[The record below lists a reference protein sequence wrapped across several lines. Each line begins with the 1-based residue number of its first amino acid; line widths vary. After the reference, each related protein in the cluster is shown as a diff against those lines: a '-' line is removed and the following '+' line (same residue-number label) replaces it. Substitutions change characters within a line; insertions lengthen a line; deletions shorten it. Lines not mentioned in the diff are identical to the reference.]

1 MAGELQDKF
10 KKILDANVHDAKA
23 PWLKKNKA
31 KYLWYILPVTFGEIQ
46 PNYKPKELELAIL
59 TQEHN
64 FNALRDFIMRYPGHV
79 VLIRAFKSLTNKTME
94 ENFM

>member
-1 MAGELQDKF
+1 M
-10 KKILDANVHDAKA
+10 
-23 PWLKKNKA
+23 
-31 KYLWYILPVTFGEIQ
+31 WYILPVIYGQIQ
-46 PNYKPKELELAIL
+46 HNYEPKELGIAIL

-64 FNALRDFIMRYPGHV
+64 FNALRELMMRYPGHI